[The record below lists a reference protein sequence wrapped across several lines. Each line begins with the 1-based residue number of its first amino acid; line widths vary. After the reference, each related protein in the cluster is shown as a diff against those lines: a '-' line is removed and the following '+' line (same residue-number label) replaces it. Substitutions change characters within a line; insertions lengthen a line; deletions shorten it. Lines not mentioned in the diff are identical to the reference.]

1 MKTFVLA
8 LAVLGMAEVASA
20 QCSTP
25 YFVEQRFPTT
35 GAEETRWRICWQNQG
50 KHGLVITAAFFRK
63 SPTAP
68 FVRVFWDARLGEI
81 FVPYHAGSPRFLDL
95 STYSGGLVTL
105 NQAHCPSAAG
115 GTLLGSPA
123 VVCKELHDRGLA
135 WMDDGRARRGEEV
148 VLWGTIDAANYNN
161 VVSFAF
167 RDDGAV
173 EGKYGAT
180 AVNLSL
186 DEDMVHMHTP
196 IWRLDIDLDGFQ
208 GDTVHVASHLE
219 TGLPATDTSVAV
231 NVEGAIDWKA
241 EQFTTLHI
249 HDGTL
254 KNGKGQ
260 SSMFHFMP
268 LRWGQPKHQEPFVN
282 RDFWVTRYRGTE
294 MWAKDLPA
302 YAANGENVANNDVV
316 VWYMG
321 AVHHAPRAED
331 GELVN
336 GRIEGAAQM
345 MWTGWLL
352 KPHNLFDR
360 TPLYPRR

>member
-1 MKTFVLA
+1 
-8 LAVLGMAEVASA
+8 
-20 QCSTP
+20 
-25 YFVEQRFPTT
+25 
-35 GAEETRWRICWQNQG
+35 
-50 KHGLVITAAFFRK
+50 
-63 SPTAP
+63 
-68 FVRVFWDARLGEI
+68 
-81 FVPYHAGSPRFLDL
+81 
-95 STYSGGLVTL
+95 
-105 NQAHCPSAAG
+105 
-115 GTLLGSPA
+115 
-123 VVCKELHDRGLA
+123 
-135 WMDDGRARRGEEV
+135 
-148 VLWGTIDAANYNN
+148 
-161 VVSFAF
+161 
-167 RDDGAV
+167 
-173 EGKYGAT
+173 
-180 AVNLSL
+180 
-186 DEDMVHMHTP
+186 MHSP

-208 GDTVHVASHLE
+208 GDTVHVVSHLE
-219 TGLPATDTSVAV
+219 TGLPATDTSVPV
-231 NVEGAIDWKA
+231 NTEGAIDWKA

-260 SSMFHFMP
+260 SSMLHFMP

-282 RDFWVTRYRGTE
+282 RDFWVTRYNGTE

-302 YAANGENVANNDVV
+302 YAANAQNVANNDVV

-336 GRIEGAAQM
+336 GRIEGAAQV

>member
-1 MKTFVLA
+1 M
-8 LAVLGMAEVASA
+8 
-20 QCSTP
+20 
-25 YFVEQRFPTT
+25 
-35 GAEETRWRICWQNQG
+35 
-50 KHGLVITAAFFRK
+50 
-63 SPTAP
+63 
-68 FVRVFWDARLGEI
+68 D
-81 FVPYHAGSPRFLDL
+81 
-95 STYSGGLVTL
+95 YSGGLVTL
-105 NQAHCPSAAG
+105 NQAHCRSAAG
-115 GTLLGSPA
+115 GTLL
-123 VVCKELHDRGLA
+123 
-135 WMDDGRARRGEEV
+135 
-148 VLWGTIDAANYNN
+148 
-161 VVSFAF
+161 
-167 RDDGAV
+167 
-173 EGKYGAT
+173 GKYGAT

-186 DEDMVHMHTP
+186 DPDMVHMHSP

-219 TGLPATDTSVAV
+219 TGLPAPDTSVPV
-231 NVEGAIDWKA
+231 SIEGAIDWNG

-260 SSMFHFMP
+260 TSMLHFMP
-268 LRWGQPKHQEPFVN
+268 LRWGRPKHQEPFVN
-282 RDFWVTRYRGTE
+282 RDFWVTRYNGTE

-302 YAANGENVANNDVV
+302 YAANAQNVANTDVV

-336 GRIEGAAQM
+336 GRIEGAAQV

-360 TPLYPRR
+360 TPLYPGR